1 MRNLVGMRALA
12 LALALALACLLVL
25 VTTASAEARRIV
37 SIGGAVTEIAFA
49 LGAGDEIV
57 AVDTTSLWPPEADDL
72 PDIGYMRRL
81 SAEPILAV
89 APDLVLASAGS
100 GPLAVLE
107 QLASAGMAVE
117 TIPDE
122 PSIEGIYRKV
132 EAVGRALGRAAEG
145 EKLKAEIAAAFADA
159 ARAVTAVAPAP
170 RVLFILRMG
179 RGAPQAAGHDTAA
192 DAIIRLAGGT
202 NAVTGY
208 AGYRPLNPE
217 AAIAAAPDLI
227 LTMTRTAD
235 ALGGAETL
243 LARPEIRLTP
253 AGAAGRLVAL
263 DGLLLLGFGPRTPEA
278 VRELAG
284 SLAAIAGSKPLGDAG
299 SKPLGDAKAKPLGD
313 AKAKPLG
320 DG

>member
-1 MRNLVGMRALA
+1 VR
-12 LALALALACLLVL
+12 ALALACLLVL
-25 VTTASAEARRIV
+25 FAAASAEARRIV

-81 SAEPILAV
+81 SAEPILALV
-89 APDLVLASAGS
+89 PDLVLASAGS
-100 GPLAVLE
+100 GPRPVLE
-107 QLASAGMAVE
+107 QLASAGIAVAM
-117 TIPDE
+117 IPDE
-122 PSIEGIYRKV
+122 PSIEGIYGKV
-132 EAVGRALGRAAEG
+132 EAVARALGREAEG
-145 EKLKAEIAAAFADA
+145 KRLKAEIAAAFADA
-159 ARAVTAVAPAP
+159 AQAVTAVAPAP
-170 RVLFILRMG
+170 RVLFVIGMG

-227 LTMTRTAD
+227 LTMTQTVE
-235 ALGGAETL
+235 ALGGSETL
-243 LARPEIRLTP
+243 LARPEIGLTP

-284 SLAAIAGSKPLGDAG
+284 SLARIAD
-299 SKPLGDAKAKPLGD
+299 
-313 AKAKPLG
+313 AKPLG

>member
-1 MRNLVGMRALA
+1 VRALA
-12 LALALALACLLVL
+12 LASCVVVLL
-25 VTTASAEARRIV
+25 TAASAEARRIV

-57 AVDTTSLWPPEADDL
+57 AVDTTSLWPPEADAL

-81 SAEPILAV
+81 SAEPILAL

-107 QLASAGMAVE
+107 QLASAGIAVE

-122 PSIEGIYRKV
+122 PSIEGIYGKV
-132 EAVGRALGRAAEG
+132 EAVARALGREAEG
-145 EKLKAEIAAAFADA
+145 DELKAEIAAAFADA

-170 RVLFILRMG
+170 RVLFIISMG

-202 NAVTGY
+202 NAVASY

-227 LTMTRTAD
+227 LTMTQTVE
-235 ALGGAETL
+235 ALGGPETL
-243 LARPEIRLTP
+243 LARPEIGLTP

-278 VRELAG
+278 ARELAG
-284 SLAAIAGSKPLGDAG
+284 SLATIAGAKPLGDAG
-299 SKPLGDAKAKPLGD
+299 AKPLGD
-313 AKAKPLG
+313 AGVMPLGDAEAKPLG
-320 DG
+320 DAEAKPMGDG